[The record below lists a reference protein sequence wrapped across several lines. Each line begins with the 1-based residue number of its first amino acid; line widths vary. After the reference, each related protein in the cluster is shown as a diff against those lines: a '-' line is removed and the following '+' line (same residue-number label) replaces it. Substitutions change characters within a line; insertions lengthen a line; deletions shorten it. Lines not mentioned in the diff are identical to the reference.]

1 MSDNAIY
8 YWHKFVLFSAFILSA
23 YLLENLGIQY
33 VSEGGS
39 AVIKIHFYSYLL
51 MLLTAFICITRGISH
66 SWLQL
71 GELRH
76 VWLLSI
82 ISIVIVILYGVMRF
96 GTSGMAYL
104 IDTIFVPL
112 LLCFTLAQ
120 LNTNHKIKLLRFIAY
135 MLLLNSV
142 IAILEFAMSTT
153 LMAVE
158 FSRFSFFRSTALL
171 NFPLNNALI
180 TAALTPIL
188 LNQTR
193 FPSLAY
199 FAITFLALFAFG
211 GRAALAMFIVGVS
224 ILMLPKMIQFFYS
237 GVKVTKL
244 RFALL
249 QGLLFFLVI
258 FLLLVLVLT
267 PIGVR
272 VLSKLYIDN
281 SAQARFDVFT
291 ILEQLTMGE
300 WLFGAS
306 QQLIN
311 NIEFYININVIE
323 NYIIGW
329 VVNFGLLCTILLM
342 ISCYSVV
349 VNLAFTRC
357 FKLLIPLLVFISVS
371 VTNNALTSKTPALL
385 LFFSSLYLYA
395 TSRIER

>member
-8 YWHKFVLFSAFILSA
+8 YWHQLVLFSAFILSA

-51 MLLTAFICITRGISH
+51 MLLTAFICITRGINH

-71 GELRH
+71 GGFRL

-82 ISIVIVILYGVMRF
+82 ISIAIVIVYGLIRF

-112 LLCFTLAQ
+112 LLFFTLAQ

-142 IAILEFAMSTT
+142 IAILEFAMGTT

-158 FSRFSFFRSTALL
+158 FAHFSFFRSTALL

-188 LNQTR
+188 LNHTR
-193 FPSLAY
+193 LPALAY
-199 FAITFLALFAFG
+199 FAISFLALFAFG
-211 GRAALAMFIVGVS
+211 GRAALAIFIVGM
-224 ILMLPKMIQFFYS
+224 LLFMLPEVVRFFS
-237 GVKVTKL
+237 TGVKVTKVQ
-244 RFALL
+244 FALI
-249 QGLLFFLVI
+249 QGLFFFLI
-258 FLLLVLVLT
+258 MGLVLILALT
-267 PIGVR
+267 PIGAR

-291 ILEQLTMGE
+291 ILDQLTVEE

-311 NIEFYININVIE
+311 NIAFYIDINVIE

-329 VVNFGLLCTILLM
+329 VVSFGLLCTMLLM
-342 ISCYSVV
+342 ISCYSVA
-349 VNLAFTRC
+349 VNLAFKRGI
-357 FKLLIPLLVFISVS
+357 KLFVPLLVFVSVS

-385 LFFSSLYLYA
+385 LLFSSFYLYA
-395 TSRIER
+395 TCRIKR